1 MGRAFA
7 SANMQ
12 TSVNMGVLLLVA
24 SAQAQQMCLSSATS
38 PGPDAAVTF
47 DDISTLGTSTI
58 EDSLVNISL
67 ANTTGEIKI
76 KHPEGYSGA
85 NYFYLLVSASQKPG
99 FSRKARL
106 FVLVNGKEPLRG
118 VVYFTHYVYGR
129 LETKN
134 SLRVVGINDVP
145 SMPLGMVEFSEEE
158 VTFGDMEFIHHGDTL
173 RLMADSMGHSVGHVS
188 VCIFFQG
195 KSDFE

>member
-38 PGPDAAVTF
+38 PGSDAAVTF
-47 DDISTLGTSTI
+47 DSISTLGTSSI
-58 EDSLVNISL
+58 EDSLVDVSL
-67 ANTTGEIKI
+67 ANTTGEIRI
-76 KHPEGYSGA
+76 KQPEGYRGA
-85 NYFYLLVSASQKPG
+85 NYFYLLVSASQKP
-99 FSRKARL
+99 
-106 FVLVNGKEPLRG
+106 RG
-118 VVYFTHYVYGR
+118 VVYFPHFTSGGR
-129 LETKN
+129 LETTN

-145 SMPLGMVEFSEEE
+145 SMPLGMMEFSEEE